1 MTDDRNFAEQ
11 FRKLIRCYRLSPQA
25 SALQFQRILALRQH
39 APPQCLP
46 LRDHRKINRKQVP
59 LR

>member
-39 APPQCLP
+39 APPQGLP
-46 LRDHRKINRKQVP
+46 MRDPPKIHRKQVP